1 MKEIK
6 KYIQICI
13 AVYNATELGS
23 REDNNSV
30 SFNFPK
36 FHISFFVFT
45 ISVYEMY
52 I

>member
-1 MKEIK
+1 MKKIK

-13 AVYNATELGS
+13 AVNNATKLGS
-23 REDNNSV
+23 REDKNSV
-30 SFNFPK
+30 NFPK
-36 FHISFFVFT
+36 FHISSFVFT